1 MGELSM
7 RQRIAAVGGVGI
19 VAVLAILLL
28 WLGTSA
34 TPLSAMEKMAENV
47 RKAKSCKSTII
58 NIYQRHETT
67 GAPAPGLTRTTKSTT
82 YYLADGSRRTEIED
96 LITEGSRPEEDG
108 VTKKFTHIYPAGKPG
123 IQLNHQTK
131 TYRRFSPEKRDALFI
146 DEVQSLGNFTGRADR
161 ELGIKEINGK
171 KARGFQFDDATKL
184 IHDGPPDEIVDIW
197 IDVESNLPIRVQGE
211 GKKKDY
217 FLSLDMQ
224 WNLDLEANL
233 FDTTPPEGYAD
244 VTPKPPALEEQVR
257 QITEALRIYAEASGG
272 FYPRQ
277 DIHGVGTT
285 ENLCKMLG
293 LVKFPAGEMEGNA
306 GKAEKARIGFNQ
318 VSRLEHDN
326 SGLAYS
332 GKIVGPKD
340 KDKVLLRWKLDNSR
354 YEVIFGDLRAETVTT
369 EKLHSLEGK

>member
-1 MGELSM
+1 M
-7 RQRIAAVGGVGI
+7 RQRIAICGVGV
-19 VAVLAILLL
+19 VAVLGLLLL
-28 WLGTSA
+28 WGSIVA
-34 TPLSAMEKMAENV
+34 KPLSAMEQMAENV

-58 NIYQRHETT
+58 NISQRHETT
-67 GAPAPGLTRTTKSTT
+67 GAPAPGLTRTTKQTT
-82 YYLADGSRRTEIED
+82 YYLADGSRRTETED
-96 LITEGSRPEEDG
+96 LITEGSRPEADG

-131 TYRRFSPEKRDALFI
+131 TYRRFSPEKPDAFTE
-146 DEVQSLGNFTGRADR
+146 EVQSLGNFTGRADR

-184 IHDGPPDEIVDIW
+184 IQNCPPDEIVDIW

-217 FLSLDMQ
+217 SLSLDMQ

-326 SGLAYS
+326 SDLAYS
-332 GKIVGPKD
+332 GKTVGPKD
-340 KDKVLLRWKLDNSR
+340 KDKVLLRWKLDKGR
-354 YEVIFGDLRAETVTT
+354 YEVIFGDLHNETVTAQ
-369 EKLHSLEGK
+369 KLHSLEGK